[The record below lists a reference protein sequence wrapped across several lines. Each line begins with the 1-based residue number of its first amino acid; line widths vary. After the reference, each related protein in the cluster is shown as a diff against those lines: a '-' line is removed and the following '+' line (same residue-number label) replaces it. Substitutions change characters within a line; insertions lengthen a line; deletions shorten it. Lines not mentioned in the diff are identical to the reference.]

1 MTASQYDL
9 KEIVKELADI
19 DYGELHIIVRGSE
32 IVSYTTIK
40 SNLKQRPS
48 NIKSNAESQSP
59 SKYE

>member
-9 KEIVKELADI
+9 KEIVKELAGI
-19 DYGELHIIVRGSE
+19 DYGELHIIVRGNK

-40 SNLKQRPS
+40 SNLKQRPF